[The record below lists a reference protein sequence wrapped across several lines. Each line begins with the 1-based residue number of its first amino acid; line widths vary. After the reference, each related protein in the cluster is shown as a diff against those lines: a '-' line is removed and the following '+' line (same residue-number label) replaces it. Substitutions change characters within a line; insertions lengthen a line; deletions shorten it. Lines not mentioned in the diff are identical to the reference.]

1 MAARPRGCAWLPLKG
16 VDTASPP
23 QAPDCCKTDLTRTK
37 KKQHYSLEYRGGLA
51 FLSTAYQRLKF
62 GHFLAVMMMM
72 MVMMIMMTMLMMTMT
87 MMTMMTMMIMV
98 MIVMMMMVM
107 LIMMMKVTIV
117 MMMMMMTVMTMMTM
131 MTIMMTMMMIR
142 ASSKERSLSYRGS
155 SPDGIDDIPP

>member
-16 VDTASPP
+16 VDAASPP
-23 QAPDCCKTDLTRTK
+23 QAPDFCKTDLTRTK
-37 KKQHYSLEYRGGLA
+37 KKQHYSLEYRRGLA

-87 MMTMMTMMIMV
+87 MMTMMIMV

-107 LIMMMKVTIV
+107 LIMMMKVMIV

-131 MTIMMTMMMIR
+131 MMMMMIR

-155 SPDGIDDIPP
+155 SPDGIDHIPP